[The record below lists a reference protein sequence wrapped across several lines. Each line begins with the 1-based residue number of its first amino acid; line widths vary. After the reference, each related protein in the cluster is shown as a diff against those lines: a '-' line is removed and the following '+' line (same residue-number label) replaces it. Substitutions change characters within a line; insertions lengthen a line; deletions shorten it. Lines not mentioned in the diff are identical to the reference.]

1 MSAIFNMTMD
11 SLRTHVRKDGKI
23 NIRNFGT
30 FKIVKKKARTQRLP
44 NGKIIQVPARS
55 AVKFLPSK
63 NFLKPTNNEML
74 FLQE

>member
-11 SLRTHVRKDGKI
+11 SLRMHVRKDGKI

-30 FKIVKKKARTQRLP
+30 FKIVKKKARLKRLP
-44 NGKIIQVPARS
+44 NGKVIQVPAHSVVR
-55 AVKFLPSK
+55 FLPSK